1 MAHEEIHMKAGVH
14 PVYRNIRFKCV
25 CGNIIETR
33 SAIETQ
39 AAADGFHHLEICAA
53 CHPFFTGKQKL
64 MDKAGRVERF
74 RKRYSKK
81 DEAPATTADQS

>member
-1 MAHEEIHMKAGVH
+1 MAHEEIPMKAGVH
-14 PVYRNIRFKCV
+14 PVYKNIRFKCV

-64 MDKAGRVERF
+64 MDKAGRVERV
-74 RKRYSKK
+74 RKRYSKT
-81 DEAPATTADQS
+81 DEAPTTTADQS